1 MADNDIAVL
10 EKLKAENAKAL
21 KQLGKIKTN
30 NPELTSEIDSLVEK
44 LEDKQ
49 VQIACELKDL
59 YEEAV
64 AIAEA
69 VALGYID
76 D

>member
-30 NPELTSEIDSLVEK
+30 NPELTNEIDSLVEK

>member
-30 NPELTSEIDSLVEK
+30 NPELTNEIDSLVEK

-69 VALGYID
+69 VALGYVD